1 MNYPANQ
8 SSNQKE
14 KKLSPVCPYIGMKQD
29 SGTFFSYP
37 SPGNHCYHVKPSQP
51 IKSSYQEEF
60 CLSLSHPSCQV
71 YSPSWE
77 GRLPQEIA
85 GETSHIGIAGL
96 LSGRLIL
103 IAIIGLVIFL
113 LGSYFLFIRS
123 PSPFTP
129 SGSISQST
137 TSTIVEEMV
146 GTETPISDAAVI
158 PIITQGVS
166 TAQVEDVT
174 DIPTSIPPSV
184 TPSPSSSQIPDPT
197 FTPTE
202 VQPTSGPVMETPF
215 GPDERFVLHTVKQA
229 ESYSKIAETY
239 QTSIEVIQKT
249 NDLIEG
255 ASLWVDTILVII
267 PGQTDSSG
275 VPKFRIVLLEYPTSI
290 SDLAEEHGVS
300 ADEVIYYNSLGS
312 IEILPTGRWL
322 IIPIEI

>member
-1 MNYPANQ
+1 MNYPTSQ

-14 KKLSPVCPYIGMKQD
+14 NKLSPLCPYIGMKQD

-60 CLSLSHPSCQV
+60 CLSLSYPSCQV

-77 GRLPQEIA
+77 GPLPQEIA
-85 GETSHIGIAGL
+85 GETSQIGIAGL

-103 IAIIGLVIFL
+103 IAIIGLVVFL
-113 LGSYFLFIRS
+113 LGLYFLFIRS

-129 SGSISQST
+129 SASISQSA
-137 TSTIVEEMV
+137 TSTIIEEMIE
-146 GTETPISDAAVI
+146 TETPISDAAVI
-158 PIITQGVS
+158 PTNTQVVS
-166 TAQVEDVT
+166 LALVGSVT
-174 DIPTSIPPSV
+174 VTPMSIPPSV
-184 TPSPSSSQIPDPT
+184 TPSPSSSQIPEPT

-202 VQPTSGPVMETPF
+202 VLPTPGPVMETPF

-239 QTSIEVIQKT
+239 QTSIEVIQNT

-255 ASLWVDTILVII
+255 ASLWVDTILVIM
-267 PGQTDSSG
+267 PGQTDFFG
-275 VPKFRIVLLEYPTSI
+275 VPKFQIVLLENPTSI
-290 SDLAEEHGVS
+290 SDLAEEHEVS

-312 IEILPTGRWL
+312 IEIIPSGRWL
-322 IIPIEI
+322 IIPIEK

>member
-1 MNYPANQ
+1 MNYPTNQ

-14 KKLSPVCPYIGMKQD
+14 KKLSPLCPYIGMKQD

-77 GRLPQEIA
+77 GPLPQAIA
-85 GETSHIGIAGL
+85 GETSQIGIAGL

-103 IAIIGLVIFL
+103 IAIIGFAILL

-123 PSPFTP
+123 SSPFSP
-129 SGSISQST
+129 SGSISQLP
-137 TSTIVEEMV
+137 TSTKVEELIE
-146 GTETPISDAAVI
+146 TETPIFDAAII
-158 PIITQGVS
+158 PNNTQGVS
-166 TAQVEDVT
+166 TAQDEGVT
-174 DIPTSIPPSV
+174 ATPTSISPSV
-184 TPSPSSSQIPDPT
+184 TPSPSSSQTPEPT
-197 FTPTE
+197 STPTA
-202 VQPTSGPVMETPF
+202 VLPTPGPVMETPF

-239 QTSIEVIQKT
+239 QTSAEVIQKT

-255 ASLWVDTILVII
+255 ASLWVDTILVIM
-267 PGQTDSSG
+267 PGQTDPSG
-275 VPKFRIVLLEYPTSI
+275 IPKFRIVLLENPISI
-290 SDLAEEHGVS
+290 SDLAEEYEIS
-300 ADEVIYYNSLGS
+300 ADEVIYYNSLGP
-312 IEILPTGRWL
+312 IEILPIGRWL
-322 IIPIEI
+322 IIPIEK

>member
-8 SSNQKE
+8 SSKQKE
-14 KKLSPVCPYIGMKQD
+14 KKLSPVCPYIGMKKD

-37 SPGNHCYHVKPSQP
+37 SLGNHCYHVKPNQP
-51 IKSSYQEEF
+51 IKSAYQEEF
-60 CLSLSHPSCQV
+60 CLSLSYPTCQV
-71 YSPSWE
+71 YSPSRE
-77 GRLPQEIA
+77 GPLPQEIS
-85 GETSHIGIAGL
+85 GETSQVGIAGL
-96 LSGRLIL
+96 LSGRLML

-113 LGSYFLFIRS
+113 LGSYFIFIRS

-137 TSTIVEEMV
+137 TSTIVEEMI

-158 PIITQGVS
+158 PTNTQGVS
-166 TAQVEDVT
+166 LAQVEDVT
-174 DIPTSIPPSV
+174 DIPTTIPPSV
-184 TPSPSSSQIPDPT
+184 TPSPASSPITDPT
-197 FTPTE
+197 STPTE
-202 VQPTSGPVMETPF
+202 VQPTPGPVMETPF
-215 GPDERFVLHTVKQA
+215 GPDERFVLHSVKQA

-239 QTSIEVIQKT
+239 QTSIEVIQNT

-255 ASLWVDTILVII
+255 ASLWVDTILVIM

-322 IIPIEI
+322 IIPIEK

>member
-8 SSNQKE
+8 SAKQKE
-14 KKLSPVCPYIGMKQD
+14 IKLSQVCPYIGMKQD

-60 CLSLSHPSCQV
+60 CLSLPYPSCQV

-77 GRLPQEIA
+77 GPLPKEIA
-85 GETSHIGIAGL
+85 GETSQIGITGL

-103 IAIIGLVIFL
+103 IAIIGLVVFL
-113 LGSYFLFIRS
+113 MGSYFLFIRS
-123 PSPFTP
+123 PSPFTR

-137 TSTIVEEMV
+137 ISTIAEEKIE
-146 GTETPISDAAVI
+146 TETPISDAAVI
-158 PIITQGVS
+158 PTNTQVVS
-166 TAQVEDVT
+166 FAQVESVT
-174 DIPTSIPPSV
+174 DTPTSISPSV
-184 TPSPSSSQIPDPT
+184 TPSPSSSQIPEPT
-197 FTPTE
+197 STPTE
-202 VQPTSGPVMETPF
+202 VLPTPGPVMETPF

-239 QTSIEVIQKT
+239 QTSIEVIQNT

-255 ASLWVDTILVII
+255 ASLWVDTILVIM
-267 PGQTDSSG
+267 PGQTDFSG
-275 VPKFRIVLLEYPTSI
+275 VPKFQIVLLENPTSI
-290 SDLAEEHGVS
+290 SDLAVEHEVS

-312 IEILPTGRWL
+312 IEIIPSGRWL
-322 IIPIEI
+322 IIPIKK

>member
-8 SSNQKE
+8 SAKQKE
-14 KKLSPVCPYIGMKQD
+14 IKLSQVCPYIGMKQD

-60 CLSLSHPSCQV
+60 CLSLPYPSCQV

-77 GRLPQEIA
+77 GPLPKEIA
-85 GETSHIGIAGL
+85 GETSQIGITGL

-103 IAIIGLVIFL
+103 IAIIGLVVFL
-113 LGSYFLFIRS
+113 MGSYFLFIRS
-123 PSPFTP
+123 PSPFTR

-137 TSTIVEEMV
+137 ISTIVEEKIE
-146 GTETPISDAAVI
+146 TETPISDAAVI
-158 PIITQGVS
+158 PTNTQVVS
-166 TAQVEDVT
+166 FAQVESVT
-174 DIPTSIPPSV
+174 DTPTSISPSV
-184 TPSPSSSQIPDPT
+184 TPSPSSSQIPEPT
-197 FTPTE
+197 STPTE
-202 VQPTSGPVMETPF
+202 VLPTPGPVMETPF

-239 QTSIEVIQKT
+239 QTSIEVIQNT

-255 ASLWVDTILVII
+255 ASLWVDTILVIM
-267 PGQTDSSG
+267 PGQTDFSG
-275 VPKFRIVLLEYPTSI
+275 VPKFQIVLLENPTSI
-290 SDLAEEHGVS
+290 SDLAEEHEVL

-312 IEILPTGRWL
+312 IEIIPSGRWL
-322 IIPIEI
+322 IIPIKK

>member
-8 SSNQKE
+8 SAKQKE
-14 KKLSPVCPYIGMKQD
+14 IKLSQVCPYIGMKQD

-60 CLSLSHPSCQV
+60 CLSLPYPSCQV

-77 GRLPQEIA
+77 GPLPKEIA
-85 GETSHIGIAGL
+85 GETSQIGITGL

-103 IAIIGLVIFL
+103 IAIIGLVVFL
-113 LGSYFLFIRS
+113 MGSYFLFIRS
-123 PSPFTP
+123 PSPFTR

-137 TSTIVEEMV
+137 ISTIVEEKIE
-146 GTETPISDAAVI
+146 TETPISDAAVI
-158 PIITQGVS
+158 PTNTQVVS
-166 TAQVEDVT
+166 FAQVESVT
-174 DIPTSIPPSV
+174 DTPTSISPSV
-184 TPSPSSSQIPDPT
+184 TPSPSSSQIPEPT
-197 FTPTE
+197 STPTE
-202 VQPTSGPVMETPF
+202 VLPTPGPVMETPF

-239 QTSIEVIQKT
+239 QTSIEVIQNT

-255 ASLWVDTILVII
+255 ASLWVDTILVIM
-267 PGQTDSSG
+267 PGQTDFSG
-275 VPKFRIVLLEYPTSI
+275 VPKFQIVLLENPTSI
-290 SDLAEEHGVS
+290 SDLAEEHEVS

-312 IEILPTGRWL
+312 IEIIPSGRWL
-322 IIPIEI
+322 IIPIKK